1 MSSYLLAI
9 AITNYEPVESSAES
23 KVQYL
28 MLSHFSKNHLFK
40 AQNDMKQLKFVAE
53 LTDDWVNN

>member
-9 AITNYEPVESSAES
+9 AITNYEPVESSVES
-23 KVQYL
+23 KVQNL
-28 MLSHFSKNHLFK
+28 MLSHFSMNQLFQ

>member
-9 AITNYEPVESSAES
+9 AITNYEPVESSVES

-28 MLSHFSKNHLFK
+28 MLSHFSMNHLFQ
-40 AQNDMKQLKFVAE
+40 AQNNMKQLKFIAE